1 MRKRQKKALL
11 SAKTAEPV
19 QLSDV
24 EVDQLR
30 KDLSNQLKVRSIQ
43 DAAQIVPDAGVQQG
57 LIDIVDKGDSQQT
70 RQGLLQGA
78 KEGLLG
84 AGIGAATGGL
94 SQGVPGVAIGLLSG
108 GAPAA
113 MHGYRAGKAEEQ
125 EQQMRGLLAQKYQG
139 EPPPKVAAR
148 RRFTTGELFEVALD
162 ELREARSAGELN
174 SQGIKDVLEDLKKAR
189 ASSSGNFPTALS
201 QKENEVLMREFG
213 PMLRQNTP
221 NWQKSW
227 GISET
232 GQSKKP
238 GVLGKPAPK
247 GPLVSK
253 APGFFRTVVK
263 EHPKSLA
270 IAGGLAAL
278 ATLGITAAKLQ
289 EYRKKQRQ

>member
-19 QLSDV
+19 QLSDA

-30 KDLSNQLKVRSIQ
+30 QDLSNQLKVRSIQ

-84 AGIGAATGGL
+84 AGVGAATGGL
-94 SQGVPGVAIGLLSG
+94 AKGVPGVGMGLLSG
-108 GAPAA
+108 GVPAA
-113 MHGYRAGKAEEQ
+113 MHGYRAGKAGEQ

-139 EPPPKVAAR
+139 APVPKTAASLEP
-148 RRFTTGELFEVALD
+148 GFEVILD
-162 ELREARSAGELN
+162 ELRAEHKKGLLTPKSIQGSIKDLLTGRPTTGRSA
-174 SQGIKDVLEDLKKAR
+174 
-189 ASSSGNFPTALS
+189 TLS
-201 QKENEVLMREFG
+201 PQEKQTLLDEFG
-213 PMLRQNTP
+213 TVLRRNTP
-221 NWQKSW
+221 DWQKSW
-227 GISET
+227 GISEA
-232 GQSKKP
+232 GQQSGQLKKP
-238 GVLGKPAPK
+238 GVLARKGSSAP
-247 GPLVSK
+247 K